1 MNDWIQLLL
10 DCYVGKG
17 IDILKKENEIVFPG
31 RVLLLVSVCLPLV
44 DT

>member
-1 MNDWIQLLL
+1 MNEWIQLSL
-10 DCYVGKG
+10 DWYLGKG

-31 RVLLLVSVCLPLV
+31 RALLLVSVCLPLV